1 VCTFLLVR
9 RRDPL
14 EIDACKMY
22 IGSSIG
28 QYEVYRNKWHN
39 LLRSCVL
46 SGKHI
51 VSCNDCLMDFKDDI
65 NDVKASLISMG
76 IRYVSDQRRSNLG
89 YLLDPS

>member
-1 VCTFLLVR
+1 MCTFLLVR

-28 QYEVYRNKWHN
+28 QYEVYRNKWRD
-39 LLRSCVL
+39 LIRSCVL

-51 VSCNDCLMDFKDDI
+51 VSCNDCLMDFKGDI
-65 NDVKASLISMG
+65 TDVTASLISVRE
-76 IRYVSDQRRSNLG
+76 RYVSDQRRLNLG